1 MQNLLACRPASY
13 RQYEHL
19 AFAHLAEIGVKHVEL
34 EIPPADKIAETLD
47 ALKQHG
53 ISVSSTQ
60 AALNI
65 HNPNIAREFAS
76 VAEATRKMGA
86 KHIFVSV
93 KAEDMDRDVAY
104 GRLRAVGETCARHD
118 VTVVMETHPDLI
130 TNGDVAR
137 RTMEGVDHPNIRV
150 NWDTANVYYYN
161 EGVDGVEDMRKVID
175 FIGAVHL
182 KDTNGGYRTWYFPA
196 LGEGVVDFPRVY
208 RELNAKGFHGPFTME
223 LEGIDGENLTEE
235 GAKERVATSVRYLR
249 GIGVLG

>member
-19 AFAHLAEIGVKHVEL
+19 AFAHLAEIGVKNVEL
-34 EIPPADKIAETLD
+34 AIPSAGEMDATIETL
-47 ALKQHG
+47 KGHG

-65 HNPNIAREFAS
+65 KDPNIARDFAS
-76 VAEATRKMGA
+76 VAEATRALGA
-86 KHIFVSV
+86 KFIFVSV
-93 KAEDMDRDVAY
+93 KADSMDRNVAY
-104 GRLRAVGETCARHD
+104 SRLRAVGETCARHD
-118 VTVVMETHPDLI
+118 VTVIMETHPDLI

-137 RTMEGVDHPNIRV
+137 RTMEGVDHPNVRV

-161 EGVDGVEDMRKVID
+161 EGIDGVEEMRKVID
-175 FIGAVHL
+175 YIGAVHL
-182 KDTNGGYRTWYFPA
+182 KDTSGGFKEWYVPA

-208 RELNAKGFHGPFTME
+208 RELNAKGFYGPFTME

-249 GIGVLG
+249 RIGVLG